1 MDDATE
7 TGLDAEVMHWRERL
21 LEPGATVLAVQKV
34 YGEAVREET
43 RAALGPLRDAHL
55 LIIGIA
61 GAFMLRTNGKLAP
74 FDEDRDARGALF
86 ATLIMGLGL
95 CEQAIEEGRY
105 LQAHALLRQELELLA
120 RLVAIRRGTGRAG
133 RTANVAGL
141 EASLK
146 RLYGN
151 LSDAAHLTRS
161 DLVREATRYSVETP
175 DDPGSVSGTR
185 YFPVIDQDVAR
196 RSFALH
202 LYILVHAIAEISG
215 DVAAAHPDARI
226 TEEEAGALDLAIRV
240 MTREGMLERDEQGD
254 EVASR

>member
-1 MDDATE
+1 VKD
-7 TGLDAEVMHWRERL
+7 WRERL
-21 LEPGATVLAVQKV
+21 LEPFATMLATQKV
-34 YGEAVREET
+34 SGDAVREET
-43 RAALGPLRDAHL
+43 RAALGDLRNAHL
-55 LIIGIA
+55 LVVGIA

-74 FDEDRDARGALF
+74 FDSDRDARGALF
-86 ATLIMGLGL
+86 AALIMGLGL

-120 RLVAIRRGTGRAG
+120 RLVAIRTGTGRAG

-141 EASLK
+141 ETSLK
-146 RLYGN
+146 RLYGS

-185 YFPVIDQDVAR
+185 YFPVIDRDVAR

-202 LYILVHAIAEISG
+202 LYILIHAIAEISG
-215 DVAAAHPDARI
+215 DIAVAHPEARI
-226 TEEEAGALDLAIRV
+226 TEEEAGVLDLAIRV
-240 MTREGMLERDEQGD
+240 MMREGMLERDDKED
-254 EVASR
+254 EVRSR

>member
-7 TGLDAEVMHWRERL
+7 AELDAAVNDCRERL
-21 LEPGATVLAVQKV
+21 LEPFATILAIQKV
-34 YGEAVREET
+34 SGDAVREET
-43 RAALGPLRDAHL
+43 RAALGDLRDAHL
-55 LIIGIA
+55 LVVGIA
-61 GAFMLRTNGKLAP
+61 GSFMLRTNGKLAP
-74 FDEDRDARGALF
+74 FDADRDARGALF

-105 LQAHALLRQELELLA
+105 LQSHALLRQELELLA
-120 RLVAIRRGTGRAG
+120 RLVAIRTGTGRAG

-146 RLYGN
+146 RLYGS

-161 DLVREATRYSVETP
+161 DLVREATRLSVETP

-185 YFPVIDQDVAR
+185 YFPAIDRDVAR

-202 LYILVHAIAEISG
+202 LYILIHVIAEISG
-215 DVAAAHPDARI
+215 DIAAALPDAFI
-226 TEEEAGALDLAIRV
+226 TEEEARALNLAIRV
-240 MTREGMLERDEQGD
+240 MMREGMLEPDD
-254 EVASR
+254 ADDAVSSR